1 MLSYSSSR
9 VLPPKYIHPH
19 IYTHSLL
26 QLRLYKAAHNY
37 LQYTLFLQ
45 FCQYALQAPTKKK
58 SCTTSAVLRAHAMK
72 KVSQRQAHCKSTQ
85 KKRFHNAY
93 RIVKPLYHTI
103 CSYVSHLSQCLP
115 PTFSIHHNK
124 YLYTDYNLVYLHSTI
139 SEISAPCRFSRKLSN
154 PLVQICIS

>member
-37 LQYTLFLQ
+37 LQYTLFLR
-45 FCQYALQAPTKKK
+45 FCQYAL
-58 SCTTSAVLRAHAMK
+58 RA
-72 KVSQRQAHCKSTQ
+72 RQI
-85 KKRFHNAY
+85 KRFHNAY

-103 CSYVSHLSQCLP
+103 CSYVSHYRETLFPAVVTRSDTITLP
-115 PTFSIHHNK
+115 DLRPFPIHIRKSLVLPALRIVPQDEQLHCRQW
-124 YLYTDYNLVYLHSTI
+124 LHLQSVYTD
-139 SEISAPCRFSRKLSN
+139 EPAPAY
-154 PLVQICIS
+154 

>member
-37 LQYTLFLQ
+37 LQYTLFLR
-45 FCQYALQAPTKKK
+45 FCQYAL
-58 SCTTSAVLRAHAMK
+58 RAR
-72 KVSQRQAHCKSTQ
+72 QR
-85 KKRFHNAY
+85 KRFHNAR

-124 YLYTDYNLVYLHSTI
+124 YLYTDYGLVYLHSTI
-139 SEISAPCRFSRKLSN
+139 PEISAPCRFSRKLRN

>member
-37 LQYTLFLQ
+37 LQYTLFLR
-45 FCQYALQAPTKKK
+45 FCQYAL
-58 SCTTSAVLRAHAMK
+58 RARQRK
-72 KVSQRQAHCKSTQ
+72 KVARHLPYYRPTQR
-85 KKRFHNAY
+85 KRFHNAC

-103 CSYVSHLSQCLP
+103 YCYVSHLSQCLP

-124 YLYTDYNLVYLHSTI
+124 YLYTDYGLVYLHPTI
-139 SEISAPCRFSRKLSN
+139 PEISAPCRFSRKLRN

>member
-37 LQYTLFLQ
+37 LQYTLFLR
-45 FCQYALQAPTKKK
+45 FCQYALR
-58 SCTTSAVLRAHAMK
+58 VR
-72 KVSQRQAHCKSTQ
+72 QRKRFHDTRHIANPL

-103 CSYVSHLSQCLP
+103 YCYVLQYKKIVFPAIVTQFRHLYIVVCHFVKAGISYVLPTYSCDFLSLPHFCLH
-115 PTFSIHHNK
+115 FANNS
-124 YLYTDYNLVYLHSTI
+124 L
-139 SEISAPCRFSRKLSN
+139 
-154 PLVQICIS
+154 

>member
-37 LQYTLFLQ
+37 LQYTLFLR
-45 FCQYALQAPTKKK
+45 FCQYAL
-58 SCTTSAVLRAHAMK
+58 RALPK
-72 KVSQRQAHCKSTQ
+72 EKVSQRQAHCKFTQ
-85 KKRFHNAY
+85 KKRFHNAC

-124 YLYTDYNLVYLHSTI
+124 YLYTDYGLFYLHSTI
-139 SEISAPCRFSRKLSN
+139 SEISAPCRFSRKRRN